1 MDGCSLD
8 GLQGVQTGSKGV
20 NSIAST
26 VTGNVYG
33 DSYISQLKIRE
44 LINVAEDVDGVKLT
58 WGISNSSKYVD
69 FTYEKADGTEAI
81 CRISSQVNDIILPN
95 PKSRGAYS
103 YSTYYV
109 PGKDSLDVFKAPEVV
124 DGNFP
129 F

>member
-1 MDGCSLD
+1 M
-8 GLQGVQTGSKGV
+8 
-20 NSIAST
+20 
-26 VTGNVYG
+26 
-33 DSYISQLKIRE
+33 
-44 LINVAEDVDGVKLT
+44 
-58 WGISNSSKYVD
+58 D